1 MPRPTLH
8 ERAVR
13 ASIEQRVRALRP
25 DAKPRWGKM
34 SVDQMLKHCR
44 LWEEMALGRLTTKRV
59 FIGRIFGRI
68 ALRSI
73 LKNEAPLTRSTP
85 TAPEILVTGHSNAD
99 NEKTKWISLLEEYA
113 VPVDTYIIHPFFG
126 KMTREQLGYM
136 SYKHA
141 DHHLRQFNS

>member
-1 MPRPTLH
+1 MPTVADSST
-8 ERAVR
+8 RAHLIAR
-13 ASIEQRVRALRP
+13 ITQLNANSPAQ
-25 DAKPRWGKM
+25 WGKM

-44 LWEEMALGRLTTKRV
+44 LFEEMVLGHLKCKQS
-59 FIGRIFGRI
+59 FIGRIFGKI

-73 LKNEAPLTRSTP
+73 MKDDRPLTPNTP
-85 TAPEILVTGHSNAD
+85 TAKEILVTDHSNVD
-99 NEKTKWISLLEEYA
+99 CEKAKWISLLEEWSD
-113 VPVDTYIIHPFFG
+113 PVNTHIIHPFFG

>member
-1 MPRPTLH
+1 MLTVADRSTR
-8 ERAVR
+8 ERLIAR
-13 ASIEQRVRALRP
+13 IIQLNANSPAQ
-25 DAKPRWGKM
+25 WGKM

-44 LWEEMALGRLTTKRV
+44 LWEEMALGHLRSKRS
-59 FIGRIFGRI
+59 FIGRIFGKI

-73 LKNEAPLTRSTP
+73 MKDDKPLTPNTP
-85 TAPEILVTGHSNAD
+85 TAREILVVDHSNVED
-99 NEKTKWISLLEEYA
+99 EKAKWISLLEEYS

-126 KMTREQLGYM
+126 KMTRQQLGYM

>member
-1 MPRPTLH
+1 MQTVADTTT
-8 ERAVR
+8 RANLIAR
-13 ASIEQRVRALRP
+13 ITQLNTNSPAQ
-25 DAKPRWGKM
+25 WGKM

-99 NEKTKWISLLEEYA
+99 NEKTKWIGLLEEYA

>member
-1 MPRPTLH
+1 MQTVADKITRTNIIARIAQLDPNSPP
-8 ERAVR
+8 
-13 ASIEQRVRALRP
+13 Q
-25 DAKPRWGKM
+25 WGKM

-59 FIGRIFGRI
+59 FIGRIFGRLG
-68 ALRSI
+68 LRSI
-73 LKNEAPLTRSTP
+73 LKDEKPLTRSTP
-85 TAPEILVTGHSNAD
+85 TAPEILVAGHSNPD
-99 NEKTKWISLLEEYA
+99 SEKAKWISLLEEYA
-113 VPVDTYIIHPFFG
+113 VPVDTFIIHPFFG

>member
-1 MPRPTLH
+1 MQTVADTTT
-8 ERAVR
+8 RANLIAR
-13 ASIEQRVRALRP
+13 ITQLNTNSPAQ
-25 DAKPRWGKM
+25 WGKM

-99 NEKTKWISLLEEYA
+99 NEKTKWIGLLEEYA

-141 DHHLRQFNS
+141 DHHLRQLNS

>member
-1 MPRPTLH
+1 MQTVADKITRTDIIARIVQLDPNSP
-8 ERAVR
+8 
-13 ASIEQRVRALRP
+13 SQ
-25 DAKPRWGKM
+25 WGKM

-44 LWEEMALGRLTTKRV
+44 LWEEMALGRLPAKRV
-59 FIGRIFGRI
+59 FIGRIFGQLG
-68 ALRSI
+68 LRAI
-73 LKNEAPLTRSTP
+73 LKDERPLTQGTP
-85 TAPEILVTGHSNAD
+85 TAPEILVTCHSNID
-99 NEKTKWISLLEEYA
+99 SEKTKWIQLLEEYA